1 MTLQVDK
8 QGTAEATNGPERGAS
23 ADVCQ
28 PKSERAV
35 EQSCALEQELLDPAA
50 WQEGLEKYARAM
62 HVAVAL
68 ADANG
73 RLLGSCH
80 NPQPLWGFLSSRRL
94 ASAECPF
101 AIALPRPC
109 TCVAAALKKQTVVR
123 TRDHTGL
130 VHFAVPLTL
139 DGQNVGALIAGQ
151 VFDQYPEQLALE
163 YVAKR
168 LDISPAKVWEKA
180 RLEHPVSR
188 RMLKVYEDLLMTLGQ
203 SFLKNRHFI
212 LLEVSRSAELRRAEE
227 RLRKANEELE
237 RRVAERTIA
246 LEEAQQKALQAER
259 LAAIGQVATGL
270 AHEGRNA
277 LQNRQ
282 ACLEMLTREVNNQP
296 EALRLIARIE
306 DSQDLL
312 VRLFDQVREYAAP
325 IRLQLQRYDIGAILQ
340 EAWRWTGQVRQGRDA
355 RFTVD
360 SAGEDLFCDVDR
372 LRLGQVFRNILEN
385 ALQACSDPVV
395 IDVACSR
402 VDLAGRPALRLA
414 LRNNGPPLTSEEARH
429 IFEAFF
435 TTKTQGTGLGM
446 SIAKRIVEAHA
457 GQITVTQGMTAG
469 MEVLITLPR
478 TRD

>member
-1 MTLQVDK
+1 
-8 QGTAEATNGPERGAS
+8 
-23 ADVCQ
+23 
-28 PKSERAV
+28 
-35 EQSCALEQELLDPAA
+35 
-50 WQEGLEKYARAM
+50 
-62 HVAVAL
+62 
-68 ADANG
+68 
-73 RLLGSCH
+73 
-80 NPQPLWGFLSSRRL
+80 
-94 ASAECPF
+94 
-101 AIALPRPC
+101 
-109 TCVAAALKKQTVVR
+109 
-123 TRDHTGL
+123 
-130 VHFAVPLTL
+130 
-139 DGQNVGALIAGQ
+139 
-151 VFDQYPEQLALE
+151 
-163 YVAKR
+163 
-168 LDISPAKVWEKA
+168 
-180 RLEHPVSR
+180 
-188 RMLKVYEDLLMTLGQ
+188 
-203 SFLKNRHFI
+203 
-212 LLEVSRSAELRRAEE
+212 
-227 RLRKANEELE
+227 LRKANEELE

-355 RFTVD
+355 RFTVH

-402 VDLAGRPALRLA
+402 VNLAGRPALRLA

-469 MEVLITLPR
+469 MKVLITLPR